1 MNPWNNIYSLSN
13 MNNGY
18 NNNFYNGYNMNV
30 NSNAINYQ
38 NNNNFNNNRMISY
51 NTNSNNYNNAYL
63 NNQNNYFQ
71 QNNYNNANY
80 NNQNNFNQ
88 QFNSNNYNINN
99 NQNNYN
105 QQINSAN
112 YINNYNNQNQNN
124 FNFNGQNFINNNS
137 NANRLQQA
145 NYFYDNN
152 NSNNNKNNYNSFNQ
166 QSKNKN
172 NQIQSRARNQNQG
185 FNNNNNNNNNQ
196 RNQNQYNN
204 NNYNPKQNIDINKDS
219 GNKNK
224 NVKIVNK
231 IYNTRGN
238 GLNTNI
244 SNQNNINKIYNNRN
258 LKNNQNNQGNNN
270 IYNKNQNSNQNN
282 FNNIKNSMKMNNNK
296 VNLNPK
302 TTMLPTKA
310 QNKTRI
316 PLDFLTRATG
326 LDNVGATCYMN
337 ATLQCLYHVKELSE
351 NIINDDTIKD
361 KLKLT
366 FCYKNLI
373 EELAGCKEKKK
384 YLLRRQDFSED
395 KYMKDSV
402 KPLKFKNLI
411 SEMNPIFKGVQA
423 NDSKDLI
430 LFLLETMDKELTLR
444 NNKTEQMENFYGNS
458 EDELKPENF
467 KKCHNSIFADIFYGF
482 QKSVIKCEKCGTE
495 NNTYNVMNF
504 LIFHLEKTYNEL
516 NQQKNNNNNMNNDMS
531 NINNQYNMNN
541 PYLQNNQYNMNNMYN
556 NMNYQY
562 NMNNMYNNMNNQYNM
577 NNMYNNMNRITNN
590 YSNNY
595 NNFRR
600 GVSEN
605 PLRPQTS
612 IALRISKNNFMKNIQ
627 NEKKKLTLDECFE
640 HNRNAENLT
649 GENQIYCNK
658 CRCNTNAVM
667 YDEIHKAPNVLIIIL
682 NRGKGN
688 IFECDLDFPHAID
701 LSKYITN
708 PESPKSY
715 ELIGVIS
722 HLGQSSLEGHFIAYC
737 KHFDGSWYIFNDS
750 IVKQIGEKKD
760 FKGIPYILFYKN
772 TQYNE

>member
-1 MNPWNNIYSLSN
+1 MNPWNINYSLSN
-13 MNNGY
+13 MNNGF

-38 NNNNFNNNRMISY
+38 NNNNFINNRMISY

-80 NNQNNFNQ
+80 NNQNNYNQ

-152 NSNNNKNNYNSFNQ
+152 NSNNNINNYNSFNQ

-172 NQIQSRARNQNQG
+172 NQIQNRARNQNQG
-185 FNNNNNNNNNQ
+185 FNNNNNNQ

-204 NNYNPKQNIDINKDS
+204 NNYNPKQNIDINQDS

-231 IYNTRGN
+231 VYNTRGN

-562 NMNNMYNNMNNQYNM
+562 NMNDMYNNMNNQYNM

-595 NNFRR
+595 NNFRS
-600 GVSEN
+600 GVSQN
-605 PLRPQTS
+605 SLKPLTSQPLR
-612 IALRISKNNFMKNIQ
+612 RSKNNNMNNIQ

-649 GENQIYCNK
+649 GENQIYCNNCK
-658 CRCNTNAVM
+658 CNTNAVM

-737 KHFDGSWYIFNDS
+737 KHFDCAWYIFNDS
-750 IVKQIGEKKD
+750 IVKQIDENKD

-772 TQYNE
+772 TQYNKE

>member
-1 MNPWNNIYSLSN
+1 MNPWNNNYSLSN

-80 NNQNNFNQ
+80 NNQNNYNQ

-152 NSNNNKNNYNSFNQ
+152 NSNNNINNYNLFNQ

-172 NQIQSRARNQNQG
+172 NQIQNRARNQNQG
-185 FNNNNNNNNNQ
+185 FNNNNNQ

-204 NNYNPKQNIDINKDS
+204 NNYNPKQNVGVNQDS

-224 NVKIVNK
+224 NVNIFNK
-231 IYNTRGN
+231 VYNTRGN

-316 PLDFLTRATG
+316 PLDFFTRATG

-516 NQQKNNNNNMNNDMS
+516 NQQKNNNNNMNNK
-531 NINNQYNMNN
+531 NNQYNID
-541 PYLQNNQYNMNNMYN
+541 
-556 NMNYQY
+556 
-562 NMNNMYNNMNNQYNM
+562 NQYNM

-595 NNFRR
+595 NNFRI

-612 IALRISKNNFMKNIQ
+612 IARISKNNFMKNIQ

-658 CRCNTNAVM
+658 CKCNTNAVM

-737 KHFDGSWYIFNDS
+737 KHFDGCWYIFNDS
-750 IVKQIGEKKD
+750 IVKQIDEKKD

>member
-1 MNPWNNIYSLSN
+1 MNPWNNNYPLSN

-18 NNNFYNGYNMNV
+18 NNNFYNGYNMNA

-38 NNNNFNNNRMISY
+38 NNNNFINNRMISY

-99 NQNNYN
+99 NQNNNYN

-124 FNFNGQNFINNNS
+124 FNFSGQNFINNNS

-152 NSNNNKNNYNSFNQ
+152 NSNNNINNYNSFNQ

-172 NQIQSRARNQNQG
+172 NQIQNRARNQNQG
-185 FNNNNNNNNNQ
+185 FNNNNNQ

-219 GNKNK
+219 GNKN
-224 NVKIVNK
+224 VKIVNK
-231 IYNTRGN
+231 VYNTRGN

-411 SEMNPIFKGVQA
+411 SEMNPIFKGFQA

-444 NNKTEQMENFYGNS
+444 NNKSEQMENFYGNS

-595 NNFRR
+595 NNFRS
-600 GVSEN
+600 GVSQN
-605 PLRPQTS
+605 SLKPLTSQPLR
-612 IALRISKNNFMKNIQ
+612 RSKNNNMNNIQ

-649 GENQIYCNK
+649 GENQIYCNNCK
-658 CRCNTNAVM
+658 CNTNAVM
-667 YDEIHKAPNVLIIIL
+667 YDEIHIAPNVLIIIL

-737 KHFDGSWYIFNDS
+737 KHFDGCWYIFNDS
-750 IVKQIGEKKD
+750 IVKQIDENKD

>member
-1 MNPWNNIYSLSN
+1 MNPWNINYSLSN
-13 MNNGY
+13 MNNGF

-80 NNQNNFNQ
+80 NNQNNYNQ

-99 NQNNYN
+99 NQNNNYN

-152 NSNNNKNNYNSFNQ
+152 NSNNNINNYNSFNQ

-172 NQIQSRARNQNQG
+172 NQIQNRARNQNQG
-185 FNNNNNNNNNQ
+185 FNNNNNNQ

-231 IYNTRGN
+231 VYNTRGN

-316 PLDFLTRATG
+316 PLDFFTRATG

-516 NQQKNNNNNMNNDMS
+516 NQQKNNNNNTNNDMS

-595 NNFRR
+595 NNFRS
-600 GVSEN
+600 GVSQN
-605 PLRPQTS
+605 SLKPLTSQPLR
-612 IALRISKNNFMKNIQ
+612 RSKNNNMNNIQ

-649 GENQIYCNK
+649 GENQIYCNNCK
-658 CRCNTNAVM
+658 CNTNAVM

-737 KHFDGSWYIFNDS
+737 KHFDDTWYIFNDS
-750 IVKQIGEKKD
+750 IVKQIDDNKD

-772 TQYNE
+772 TQYNKE

>member
-1 MNPWNNIYSLSN
+1 M
-13 MNNGY
+13 
-18 NNNFYNGYNMNV
+18 
-30 NSNAINYQ
+30 
-38 NNNNFNNNRMISY
+38 
-51 NTNSNNYNNAYL
+51 
-63 NNQNNYFQ
+63 
-71 QNNYNNANY
+71 
-80 NNQNNFNQ
+80 
-88 QFNSNNYNINN
+88 
-99 NQNNYN
+99 
-105 QQINSAN
+105 
-112 YINNYNNQNQNN
+112 
-124 FNFNGQNFINNNS
+124 
-137 NANRLQQA
+137 
-145 NYFYDNN
+145 
-152 NSNNNKNNYNSFNQ
+152 
-166 QSKNKN
+166 
-172 NQIQSRARNQNQG
+172 
-185 FNNNNNNNNNQ
+185 
-196 RNQNQYNN
+196 
-204 NNYNPKQNIDINKDS
+204 
-219 GNKNK
+219 
-224 NVKIVNK
+224 
-231 IYNTRGN
+231 
-238 GLNTNI
+238 
-244 SNQNNINKIYNNRN
+244 
-258 LKNNQNNQGNNN
+258 KNNQNNQGNNN

-384 YLLRRQDFSED
+384 YLLRRQEFSED

-595 NNFRR
+595 NNFRS
-600 GVSEN
+600 GVSQN
-605 PLRPQTS
+605 SLKPLTSQPLR
-612 IALRISKNNFMKNIQ
+612 RSKNNNMNNIQ

-649 GENQIYCNK
+649 GENQIYCNNCK
-658 CRCNTNAVM
+658 CNTNAVM

-708 PESPKSY
+708 SESPKSY

-737 KHFDGSWYIFNDS
+737 KHFDGCWYIFNDS
-750 IVKQIGEKKD
+750 IVKQIDENKD